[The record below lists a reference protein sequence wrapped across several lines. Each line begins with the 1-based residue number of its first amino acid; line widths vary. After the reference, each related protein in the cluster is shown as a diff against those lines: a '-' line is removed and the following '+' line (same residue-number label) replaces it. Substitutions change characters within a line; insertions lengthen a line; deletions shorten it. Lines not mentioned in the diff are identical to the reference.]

1 MPVLVIIVSPKYNTG
16 LFLFTW
22 LIATTKA
29 DSKQSTI
36 MQLMFRNSV
45 GNYET
50 LEEEV
55 PQARQACGAPGP
67 RGDPT
72 THRPLESECC
82 IFLQIFHDKTE
93 DWILLFKMHFA
104 FFVCFVM
111 LRCF

>member
-1 MPVLVIIVSPKYNTG
+1 MIIVSPEYNTG
-16 LFLFTW
+16 LFLFTS

-36 MQLMFRNSV
+36 TQLIFQNSI
-45 GNYET
+45 GTSKTE

-55 PQARQACGAPGP
+55 SQARQARGAPGP
-67 RGDPT
+67 RGNPST
-72 THRPLESECC
+72 CRPLESECC
-82 IFLQIFHDKTE
+82 TFLQIFREKIE